1 MIKYENAQNDQP
13 ARKKLKAR
21 ILFNEIKAKL
31 RIDAEI
37 ICADCMDGQKISVK
51 HGSSGN
57 LTEPPAEAEII
68 EEFNSQIEETDEGS
82 EQ

>member
-1 MIKYENAQNDQP
+1 MIKSENAQNDQP

-37 ICADCMDGQKISVK
+37 ICADCMDGQKINVK

-57 LTEPPAEAEII
+57 LTIVRASFFFIHR
-68 EEFNSQIEETDEGS
+68 FMMNLQG
-82 EQ
+82 